1 MNEFNIVVPDWAEPR
16 PDMPMTLTQRRT
28 VPCLAECFRFA
39 ASSRDERGRTPGAP
53 AGEGRLGK
61 YFEDFDAEHRLNALM
76 AASIDA
82 MRELGLEVVE
92 AKIPVD
98 TLVVDHVE
106 KIPSEN

>member
-1 MNEFNIVVPDWAEPR
+1 
-16 PDMPMTLTQRRT
+16 
-28 VPCLAECFRFA
+28 
-39 ASSRDERGRTPGAP
+39 
-53 AGEGRLGK
+53 
-61 YFEDFDAEHRLNALM
+61 M